1 MLRGKLNTA
10 AKLAVSAG
18 LLGWVVHKAGLRNI
32 ADTLA
37 HASVGWLG
45 AAILL
50 GFAATCVQATQWHAL
65 LEAHGLHRTWWRC
78 LRLVFVGN
86 TFNSILPSSI
96 GGDVARAM
104 MVADTPAE
112 RVPAASTVVLQRL
125 CNFPGMIVLMT
136 LGLLLTLGDSRA
148 SEIRLV
154 ALAGVLIGAAGL
166 ALCMTPL
173 LGRLAALP
181 MLQRGR
187 AGRVL
192 AKLLGALDAF
202 RGRRSELLFASVRGT
217 AFWGLS
223 VVNQWAFMHAVGV
236 DISLSYAAIVVTTI
250 NALTMLPISINGYG
264 VREGSFTRFLAP
276 LFGSGQAAAQLAA
289 RKGTA
294 VGFLLAAQSL
304 LWAGIGVVF
313 WLTDKRH
320 KEAAQ
325 AARAAAI
332 PAAVAASDSAGETVE
347 ETAAEETTEA
357 PAGRMSQRIAS

>member
-1 MLRGKLNTA
+1 MLRGKLTTA

-18 LLGWVVHKAGLRNI
+18 LLGYVVHKAGLRNI

-37 HASVGWLG
+37 HASLGWLA
-45 AAILL
+45 AAIAL

-65 LEAHGLHRTWWRC
+65 LEAHGMHRTWWRC

-104 MVADTPAE
+104 MMAETPEE

-125 CNFPGMIVLMT
+125 CNFPGMMVLMG
-136 LGLLLTLGDSRA
+136 LGVVLTLGDPHA

-154 ALAGVLIGAAGL
+154 AAGGLLAGGAGL

-173 LGRLAALP
+173 LGHLAARP

-192 AKLLGALDAF
+192 SKLLGALDAF
-202 RGRRSELLFASVRGT
+202 RGRRTELVLASVRGT
-217 AFWGLS
+217 GFWGLS
-223 VVNQWAFMHAVGV
+223 VLNQWAFMHAVGLG
-236 DISLSYAAIVVTTI
+236 ISLAYAAIVVTTI
-250 NALTMLPISINGYG
+250 NALTMLPISVNGYG
-264 VREGSFTRFLAP
+264 IRESGFSRWLAP
-276 LFGSGQAAAQLAA
+276 LFGSGPGATRLAA
-289 RKGTA
+289 STGTA

-313 WLTDKRH
+313 WLTDRRH
-320 KEAAQ
+320 DEAAA
-325 AARAAAI
+325 AARAASA
-332 PAAVAASDSAGETVE
+332 PAPVAAPETE
-347 ETAAEETTEA
+347 ITDETAEA

>member
-1 MLRGKLNTA
+1 MRGHLKTA
-10 AKLAVSAG
+10 AKVAVSVG

-37 HASVGWLG
+37 HANVAWLG
-45 AAILL
+45 AAVLL

-65 LEAHGLHRTWWRC
+65 LEAHGLRRTWWRC

-104 MVADTPAE
+104 MVADSPAE

-136 LGLLLTLGDSRA
+136 LGLVLTLGDSRA

-154 ALAGVLIGAAGL
+154 ALAGVLAGAAGL

-181 MLQRGR
+181 VLQRGR

-192 AKLLGALDAF
+192 AKLLAALDAF
-202 RGRRSELLFASVRGT
+202 RGRRSELLFASARGT

-236 DISLSYAAIVVTTI
+236 PIPLTYAAIVVTTI

-264 VREGSFTRFLAP
+264 IRENGFSRWLGP
-276 LFGSGQAAAQLAA
+276 LFGSSALAAQ
-289 RKGTA
+289 KGTA

-320 KEAAQ
+320 KEAAE
-325 AARAAAI
+325 AARAATVV
-332 PAAVAASDSAGETVE
+332 PAVE
-347 ETAAEETTEA
+347 PTATEA
-357 PAGRMSQRIAS
+357 PAERVSERIAS

>member
-1 MLRGKLNTA
+1 MLRGKLRTA

-37 HASVGWLG
+37 HADLRWLV
-45 AAILL
+45 AAVAL

-65 LEAHGLHRTWWRC
+65 LEAHGMRRTWWRC

-125 CNFPGMIVLMT
+125 CNFPGMMVLMG
-136 LGLLLTLGDSRA
+136 LGVILTLGDSRVT
-148 SEIRLV
+148 EIRAVAVAGLV
-154 ALAGVLIGAAGL
+154 AGAAGL

-173 LGRLAALP
+173 LGHLAARP

-202 RGRRSELLFASVRGT
+202 RGRRTELVLASVRGT

-223 VVNQWAFMHAVGV
+223 VLNQWAFMHAVGLG
-236 DISLSYAAIVVTTI
+236 ISLAVAAIVVTTI

-264 VREGSFTRFLAP
+264 IRENGFSRWLAP
-276 LFGSGQAAAQLAA
+276 LLGSGQGAAQLAA
-289 RKGTA
+289 RTGTA

-320 KEAAQ
+320 QEAAA
-325 AARAAAI
+325 AARAVGSGT
-332 PAAVAASDSAGETVE
+332 AVDA
-347 ETAAEETTEA
+347 TAAHDQTVDEPTEA
-357 PAGRMSQRIAS
+357 PAGRMSRRIAS

>member
-1 MLRGKLNTA
+1 MLSGRLKTA
-10 AKLAVSAG
+10 AKVAVSVG

-37 HASVGWLG
+37 NASLGWLA

-65 LEAHGLHRTWWRC
+65 LEAHGLRRTWWRC

-104 MVADTPAE
+104 MVADSPAE

-125 CNFPGMIVLMT
+125 CNFPGMMVLMG
-136 LGLLLTLGDSRA
+136 LGVLLTLGDPRA
-148 SEIRLV
+148 SEIRAV
-154 ALAGVLIGAAGL
+154 AVAGVLLGAAGL

-173 LGRLAALP
+173 LGHLARRP

-187 AGRVL
+187 PGRIL

-202 RGRRSELLFASVRGT
+202 RGRRTELVLASVRGT
-217 AFWGLS
+217 GFWGLS
-223 VVNQWAFMHAVGV
+223 VLNQWAFMHAVG
-236 DISLSYAAIVVTTI
+236 IGIGLSYAAIVVTTI

-264 VREGSFTRFLAP
+264 IRENGFSRWLAP
-276 LFGSGQAAAQLAA
+276 LFGSGSAAAQTAA
-289 RKGTA
+289 RRGTA

-320 KEAAQ
+320 TEAA
-325 AARAAAI
+325 
-332 PAAVAASDSAGETVE
+332 
-347 ETAAEETTEA
+347 
-357 PAGRMSQRIAS
+357 

>member
-1 MLRGKLNTA
+1 MLRGKLTTA

-37 HASVGWLG
+37 HASLGWLA
-45 AAILL
+45 AAIAL

-86 TFNSILPSSI
+86 TFNSVLPSSI

-104 MVADTPAE
+104 MMAETPEE

-125 CNFPGMIVLMT
+125 CNFPGMMVLMG
-136 LGLLLTLGDSRA
+136 LGVLLTLGDPHA

-154 ALAGVLIGAAGL
+154 AVGGLLAGGAGL

-173 LGRLAALP
+173 LGHLAGRP

-202 RGRRSELLFASVRGT
+202 RGRRTELVLASVRGT
-217 AFWGLS
+217 GFWGLS
-223 VVNQWAFMHAVGV
+223 VLNQWAFMHAVGLG
-236 DISLSYAAIVVTTI
+236 ISLAYAAIVVTTI
-250 NALTMLPISINGYG
+250 NALTMLPISVNGYG
-264 VREGSFTRFLAP
+264 IREGGFSRWLAP
-276 LFGSGQAAAQLAA
+276 LFGSGPGATRLAA
-289 RKGTA
+289 STGTA

-313 WLTDKRH
+313 WLTDRRH
-320 KEAAQ
+320 GEAAA
-325 AARAAAI
+325 AARAASA
-332 PAAVAASDSAGETVE
+332 PAAVAAPETENSDES
-347 ETAAEETTEA
+347 TEA

>member
-1 MLRGKLNTA
+1 MISGKLKTA
-10 AKLAVSAG
+10 AKVAVSVG
-18 LLGWVVHKAGLRNI
+18 LLGWVVHKAGLGNI
-32 ADTLA
+32 AHTLA
-37 HASVGWLG
+37 NASVAWL
-45 AAILL
+45 AAALLL

-65 LEAHGLHRTWWRC
+65 LEAHGLRRTWWRC

-104 MVADTPAE
+104 MVADSPAE

-136 LGLLLTLGDSRA
+136 LGLILTLGDSRA

-154 ALAGVLIGAAGL
+154 ALAGVLIGTGGL

-181 MLQRGR
+181 VLQRGR
-187 AGRVL
+187 PGRIL
-192 AKLLGALDAF
+192 ARLLAALDAF
-202 RGRRSELLFASVRGT
+202 RGRRSELLFASARGT

-236 DISLSYAAIVVTTI
+236 PIPLTYAAIVVTTI

-264 VREGSFTRFLAP
+264 IRENGFSRWLGP
-276 LFGSGQAAAQLAA
+276 LFGSSAAAAQ
-289 RKGTA
+289 KGTA

-320 KEAAQ
+320 KEAAE
-325 AARAAAI
+325 AARAATVLPAVE
-332 PAAVAASDSAGETVE
+332 PAAAP
-347 ETAAEETTEA
+347 TATEA
-357 PAGRMSQRIAS
+357 PEERVGERIAS

>member
-1 MLRGKLNTA
+1 MRGHLKTA
-10 AKLAVSAG
+10 AKVAVSVG

-37 HASVGWLG
+37 HANVAWLG
-45 AAILL
+45 AAVLL

-65 LEAHGLHRTWWRC
+65 LEAHGLRRTWWRC

-104 MVADTPAE
+104 MVADSPAE

-136 LGLLLTLGDSRA
+136 LGLVLTLGDSRA

-154 ALAGVLIGAAGL
+154 ALAGVLAGAAGL

-181 MLQRGR
+181 VLQRGR
-187 AGRVL
+187 PGRVL
-192 AKLLGALDAF
+192 AKLLAALDAF
-202 RGRRSELLFASVRGT
+202 RGRRSELLLASARGT

-236 DISLSYAAIVVTTI
+236 PIPLTYAAIVVTTI
-250 NALTMLPISINGYG
+250 NALTMLPVSINGYG
-264 VREGSFTRFLAP
+264 IRENGFSRWLGP
-276 LFGSGQAAAQLAA
+276 LFGSSALAAQ
-289 RKGTA
+289 KGTA

-304 LWAGIGVVF
+304 LWAGIGVAF

-320 KEAAQ
+320 KEAAE
-325 AARAAAI
+325 AARAATVV
-332 PAAVAASDSAGETVE
+332 PAVEPAVEP
-347 ETAAEETTEA
+347 TATEA
-357 PAGRMSQRIAS
+357 PAERVSERIAS

>member
-1 MLRGKLNTA
+1 MRGHLKTA
-10 AKLAVSAG
+10 AKVAVSVG

-37 HASVGWLG
+37 HASLGWLG

-65 LEAHGLHRTWWRC
+65 LDAHGLRRTWWRC

-125 CNFPGMIVLMT
+125 CNFPGMMVLMG
-136 LGLLLTLGDSRA
+136 LGVLLTLGDPRA
-148 SEIRLV
+148 SEIRAV
-154 ALAGVLIGAAGL
+154 AVAGVLLGAAGL

-173 LGRLAALP
+173 LGHLARRP

-187 AGRVL
+187 PGRIV

-202 RGRRSELLFASVRGT
+202 RGRRTELVLASVRGT
-217 AFWGLS
+217 GFWGLS
-223 VVNQWAFMHAVGV
+223 VLNQWAFMHAVG
-236 DISLSYAAIVVTTI
+236 IGIGLSYAAIVVTTI

-264 VREGSFTRFLAP
+264 IRENGFSRWLAP
-276 LFGSGQAAAQLAA
+276 LFGSGSAAAQTAA
-289 RKGTA
+289 RRGTA

-320 KEAAQ
+320 KEAAE
-325 AARAAAI
+325 AARAATAAAAA
-332 PAAVAASDSAGETVE
+332 PAAAAPALEPVA
-347 ETAAEETTEA
+347 ETAEA
-357 PAGRMSQRIAS
+357 PAGRMDERIAS

>member
-1 MLRGKLNTA
+1 MISGKLKTA
-10 AKLAVSAG
+10 AKVAVSVG

-37 HASVGWLG
+37 HANVAWLG
-45 AAILL
+45 AAVLL

-65 LEAHGLHRTWWRC
+65 LEAHGLRRTWWRC

-104 MVADTPAE
+104 MVADSPAE

-136 LGLLLTLGDSRA
+136 LGLVLTLGDSRA

-154 ALAGVLIGAAGL
+154 ALAGVLAGAAGL

-181 MLQRGR
+181 VLQRGR
-187 AGRVL
+187 PGRVL
-192 AKLLGALDAF
+192 AKLLAALDAF
-202 RGRRSELLFASVRGT
+202 RGRRSELLFASARGT

-236 DISLSYAAIVVTTI
+236 PIPLTYAAIVVTTI

-264 VREGSFTRFLAP
+264 IRENGFSRWLGP
-276 LFGSGQAAAQLAA
+276 LFGSSALAAQ
-289 RKGTA
+289 KGTA

-325 AARAAAI
+325 AARAATVLPAVE
-332 PAAVAASDSAGETVE
+332 PAAAP
-347 ETAAEETTEA
+347 TATEA
-357 PAGRMSQRIAS
+357 PEERVSERIAS

>member
-1 MLRGKLNTA
+1 MRGKLKTA
-10 AKLAVSAG
+10 AKLAVSVG
-18 LLGWVVHKAGLRNI
+18 LLGWVVHKAGLRSI

-37 HASVGWLG
+37 HASVGWL
-45 AAILL
+45 ALAIAL

-65 LEAHGLHRTWWRC
+65 LLAHGMRRTWWRC

-112 RVPAASTVVLQRL
+112 RVPAASSVVLQRL
-125 CNFPGMIVLMT
+125 CNFPGMMVLMG
-136 LGLLLTLGDSRA
+136 LGVILTLGDSRA

-154 ALAGVLIGAAGL
+154 AIAGVLLGAAGL

-173 LGRLAALP
+173 LGRIASLP
-181 MLQRGR
+181 LLQRGR
-187 AGRVL
+187 PGRIVARLL
-192 AKLLGALDAF
+192 AALDAF
-202 RGRRSELLFASVRGT
+202 RGRRTELVLASVRGT

-223 VVNQWAFMHAVGV
+223 VLNQWAFIHAVGAS
-236 DISLSYAAIVVTTI
+236 ISLAYAAIIVTTI

-264 VREGSFTRFLAP
+264 IRENGFSRWLAP
-276 LFGSGQAAAQLAA
+276 LFGSGTAAAQTAA
-289 RKGTA
+289 RTGTA

-320 KEAAQ
+320 AEAA
-325 AARAAAI
+325 AAAK
-332 PAAVAASDSAGETVE
+332 AATATE
-347 ETAAEETTEA
+347 ELPVETTEP
-357 PAGRMSQRIAS
+357 PAGDVSERIAS

>member
-1 MLRGKLNTA
+1 MISGKLRTA
-10 AKLAVSAG
+10 AKVAVSAG

-37 HASVGWLG
+37 HAKVGWLG
-45 AAILL
+45 AAVLL

-65 LEAHGLHRTWWRC
+65 LEAHGLRRTWWRC

-96 GGDVARAM
+96 GGDVARAV
-104 MVADTPAE
+104 MVADSPAE

-154 ALAGVLIGAAGL
+154 ALAGVLAGAAGL

-181 MLQRGR
+181 VLQRGR
-187 AGRVL
+187 PGRIL
-192 AKLLGALDAF
+192 ARLLAALDAF
-202 RGRRSELLFASVRGT
+202 RGRRSELLFASARGT

-236 DISLSYAAIVVTTI
+236 PIPLTYAAIVVTTI

-264 VREGSFTRFLAP
+264 IRENGFSRWLGP
-276 LFGSGQAAAQLAA
+276 LFGSSALAAQ
-289 RKGTA
+289 KGTA

-313 WLTDKRH
+313 WLTDRRH

-325 AARAAAI
+325 AARAAAAVPVAE
-332 PAAVAASDSAGETVE
+332 PAVE
-347 ETAAEETTEA
+347 PTATEA
-357 PAGRMSQRIAS
+357 PAERVSERIAS

>member
-1 MLRGKLNTA
+1 MRGHLKTA
-10 AKLAVSAG
+10 AKVAVSVG

-37 HASVGWLG
+37 HANVAWLG
-45 AAILL
+45 AAVLL

-65 LEAHGLHRTWWRC
+65 LEAHGLRRTWWRC

-104 MVADTPAE
+104 MVADSPAE

-136 LGLLLTLGDSRA
+136 LGLVLTLGDSRA

-154 ALAGVLIGAAGL
+154 ALAGVLAGAAGL

-181 MLQRGR
+181 VLQRGR
-187 AGRVL
+187 PGRVL
-192 AKLLGALDAF
+192 AKLLAALDAF
-202 RGRRSELLFASVRGT
+202 RGRRSELLFASARGT

-236 DISLSYAAIVVTTI
+236 PIPLTYAAIVVTTI

-264 VREGSFTRFLAP
+264 IRENGFSRWLGP
-276 LFGSGQAAAQLAA
+276 LFGSSALAAQ
-289 RKGTA
+289 KGTA

-320 KEAAQ
+320 KEAAE
-325 AARAAAI
+325 AARAATVV
-332 PAAVAASDSAGETVE
+332 PAVEPAVEP
-347 ETAAEETTEA
+347 TATEA
-357 PAGRMSQRIAS
+357 PAERVSERIAS